1 MEFIEEAGLIY
12 DFVYGRI
19 YKRQLKYK
27 TYITCGYFNKTNG
40 YHQIKIDGK
49 IFLIHRLLYA
59 KYHNI
64 IIPDNLVIDHINR
77 IKTDNRIENLRLVTK
92 SQNNQNTSKQMNNT
106 SGYKNIYWRK
116 DNNKWIVRFQLNG
129 KKIHYGWFENIED
142 AIRKR
147 DEVIIELNLEG
158 HIFTT

>member
-49 IFLIHRLLYA
+49 IFLIHRLPELNDKLKILYC
-59 KYHNI
+59 
-64 IIPDNLVIDHINR
+64 
-77 IKTDNRIENLRLVTK
+77 
-92 SQNNQNTSKQMNNT
+92 
-106 SGYKNIYWRK
+106 YKNK
-116 DNNKWIVRFQLNG
+116 
-129 KKIHYGWFENIED
+129 
-142 AIRKR
+142 
-147 DEVIIELNLEG
+147 
-158 HIFTT
+158 

>member
-1 MEFIEEAGLIY
+1 M
-12 DFVYGRI
+12 
-19 YKRQLKYK
+19 
-27 TYITCGYFNKTNG
+27 
-40 YHQIKIDGK
+40 
-49 IFLIHRLLYA
+49 
-59 KYHNI
+59 
-64 IIPDNLVIDHINR
+64 VIDHINR